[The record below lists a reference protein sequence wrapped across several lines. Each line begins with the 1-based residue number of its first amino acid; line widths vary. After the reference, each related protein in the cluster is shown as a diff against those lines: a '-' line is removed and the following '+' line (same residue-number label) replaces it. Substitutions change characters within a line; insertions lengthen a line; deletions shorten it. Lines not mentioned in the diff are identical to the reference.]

1 MPCSEPKSL
10 PDRLKTEVPGR
21 FICRALSL
29 FSYVDAPFAERFS
42 LFFFL
47 LHCYGAAQAEV
58 PLHAGGIPPEHGLHD
73 PDVAVHIQS
82 ILFECFVVTGYAF
95 GLAGKFLS
103 GNITYVV
110 AVYLLDIAMVSADL
124 VLTLRNKRLDRLA
137 EKGRA

>member
-1 MPCSEPKSL
+1 MAQLCETMMLILFGLSWPFNILKSY
-10 PDRLKTEVPGR
+10 RSRT
-21 FICRALSL
+21 
-29 FSYVDAPFAERFS
+29 
-42 LFFFL
+42 
-47 LHCYGAAQAEV
+47 AA
-58 PLHAGGIPPEHGLHD
+58 GK
-73 PDVAVHIQS
+73 S
-82 ILFECFVVTGYAF
+82 ILFEGFVVSGFAF

>member
-1 MPCSEPKSL
+1 MAQLCETMMLILFGLSWPFNILKSY
-10 PDRLKTEVPGR
+10 RSRT
-21 FICRALSL
+21 
-29 FSYVDAPFAERFS
+29 
-42 LFFFL
+42 
-47 LHCYGAAQAEV
+47 AA
-58 PLHAGGIPPEHGLHD
+58 GK
-73 PDVAVHIQS
+73 S